1 MQCVMLQSIFQIQIS
16 LTYYLFLIVCLLAVC
31 STAPHSTNVQSVGI
45 LSNILVGRVTSALQP
60 HYPLQN
66 KVHFLFLNKNSCST
80 FVLLFASRFLWYSQP
95 QSVVEMQIAVICT
108 VCTHSAYTLLQYH
121 QPVTPHTSIVR
132 PGPSKVGTR
141 QGQSRCLLFIDQ

>member
-1 MQCVMLQSIFQIQIS
+1 MLQSIFQIQIS

-45 LSNILVGRVTSALQP
+45 LSNILVGRITSALQP
-60 HYPLQN
+60 QLPFTEQSTLSIFKQ
-66 KVHFLFLNKNSCST
+66 KFLLNFCPSFCVQV
-80 FVLLFASRFLWYSQP
+80 FMLCQP
-95 QSVVEMQIAVICT
+95 QFVVEMQIAVICT

>member
-1 MQCVMLQSIFQIQIS
+1 MLQSIFQIQIS

-60 HYPLQN
+60 QPPFTEQSTLSIFKQ
-66 KVHFLFLNKNSCST
+66 KFLLNFCPY
-80 FVLLFASRFLWYSQP
+80 FCVQVFWYSQP